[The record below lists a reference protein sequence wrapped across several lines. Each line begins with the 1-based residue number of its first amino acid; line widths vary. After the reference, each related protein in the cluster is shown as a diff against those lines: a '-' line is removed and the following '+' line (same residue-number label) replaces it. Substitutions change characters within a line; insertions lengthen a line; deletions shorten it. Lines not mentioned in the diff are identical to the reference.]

1 MPRGVSCPMARQ
13 ARLVD
18 AAVGRRVRHRRLQA
32 GISQQWLAA
41 RLGVSFQ
48 QVQKYEKGVN
58 RIGAGKLWQIA
69 QALDVPVE
77 WLFADA

>member
-1 MPRGVSCPMARQ
+1 MPRGSGPLAQQ

-18 AAVGRRVRHRRLQA
+18 AAVGRRVRHRRIGM
-32 GISQQWLAA
+32 GISQQELAA
-41 RLGVSFQ
+41 RLGLSFQ
-48 QVQKYEKGVN
+48 QVQKYEKGLN
-58 RIGAGKLWQIA
+58 RIGAGRLWQIA